1 MASKEFEMFVEQAD
15 RLASQGRLEEAVD
28 MYQRA
33 LSIVP
38 NDVAVRH
45 NVINI
50 YIKSGEFEPAVS
62 EYLQW
67 AKVCQENGLIDDA
80 IAVYNE
86 LNDLENQVSK
96 KSFMMGQRSAVGDI
110 IKELVGRVRPDVY
123 YNVGVLLQA
132 KGLIDSSIVYLKAC
146 LELSPPDSTARVHMV
161 LGQAYMKKGMDR
173 EAIGEFQE
181 VVRLAPMDAAYA
193 YEMLGEI
200 FIRGGRTPNSTVN
213 WFRSASELYLKNSQ
227 ILDAI
232 RVFERILN
240 FDARNKDV
248 LTALSEIYSQRG
260 QIDKSIDVC
269 LKLAKIY
276 EDEGL
281 FDKVEAMYEQLTEW
295 APDNLDF
302 RQKLI
307 DIYRKILNA
316 DPGNLIARHKL
327 ISIFLNNGSTEEAIP
342 EFLLLA
348 STYLEKGMFQEG
360 ISVCEK
366 MLDIDPENL
375 KANETLGEIY
385 FREGDSDRA
394 LDQFLHVVKLLRD
407 RGDTEAADQLNK
419 DLVKRFPQQIEIY
432 YQQAIEEKEKG
443 NFTSAL
449 SILDSLIKDNP
460 QYKQAMFARA
470 DVFVKQNKWDEAFA
484 QYNEILAIDP
494 NYIEVRKILLE
505 KYLADGDL
513 DKALAESNEMALRL
527 FNKGDYRESE
537 NLYRRML
544 TYLPDDPEIREK
556 ICEVQSERGHIEKA
570 MSGYLIIYEI
580 YFRKNDIQHAIDI
593 CNKILKLSPENVFA
607 KRKLADLYKNSDP
620 KKAVEIYSDVANF
633 YMDKKLEKPAADIFG
648 EILEIS
654 PEENDIRQKL
664 IGIYIKQVRFEEAT
678 SHYRYL
684 LMDYLKIGNYPK
696 ARETVKDI
704 IALQPFDLA
713 MREEL
718 GAIYIDYNLL
728 SEAMEIFEE
737 LVHGYTE
744 KGDSQKVID
753 LNLKLEQLASKQKN
767 RSLAWDYSIKAAELY
782 YKDEK
787 YDEATE
793 KYLSTLKQM
802 IEYDEYDREA
812 VVFDSLI
819 GIYKFRDNIDEG
831 IAKLDSIAHEFIES
845 GDIDKSL
852 VLFEQIEKVYE
863 NNKEFE
869 KALKVLDFLSSHYE
883 ELGDISESLRVRQS
897 MSDLYFNLDKN
908 DGNRKDDIVENYFT
922 MIDLALKR
930 DMPSEA
936 CTYYDE
942 IDKIK
947 PNDSP
952 SVLRMAQILFNA
964 NFMNES
970 LPFFERLLEIDPN
983 SHEAMSHLAII
994 HANNSNYDQAIVY
1007 ASKILTIGNIA
1018 SVIKEYRKMVF
1029 ENSSEG
1035 EAHMN
1040 LGKFYEALGFPE
1052 EAVAEYNEATKT
1064 ENSKVEAQNQIGSI
1078 FLKQKFYNLAIS
1090 QFQNILAEGIDDEER
1105 EQATRYNLAEAFF
1118 CQEQYEEALTMY
1130 EECYAVDISYRDVEE
1145 KIAKLVEM
1153 IEGNN

>member
-33 LSIVP
+33 LSIEP
-38 NDVAVRH
+38 NDAIVRH

-80 IAVYNE
+80 IAVYDE

-146 LELSPPDSTARVHMV
+146 LELSLPDSTARVHMV

-200 FIRGGRTPNSTVN
+200 YIRGGRTPNSTIN
-213 WFRSASELYLKNSQ
+213 WFKSASELYLKNNQ

-260 QIDKSIDVC
+260 QIDKSVDVC
-269 LKLAKIY
+269 VKLAGIY

-281 FDKVEAMYEQLTEW
+281 LDKVEEMYEQITEW
-295 APDNLDF
+295 VPDNLDF

-307 DIYRKILNA
+307 EIYRKILNA
-316 DPGNLIARHKL
+316 DPSDLVARHKL
-327 ISIFLNNGSTEEAIP
+327 IGILLNNGVTEEAIP

-348 STYLEKGMFQEG
+348 KTYLSKGMFQEG

-366 MLDIDPENL
+366 MLDIDPYNL
-375 KANETLGEIY
+375 EANETLGEIY
-385 FREGDSDRA
+385 FNEGDSDRA
-394 LDQFLHVVKLLRD
+394 LDQFLHVVKLLRE
-407 RGDTEAADQLNK
+407 RGDTEAADKLNK

-432 YQQAIEEKEKG
+432 YRQAIEEKEKG
-443 NFTSAL
+443 NYSSAL

-470 DVFVKQNKWDEAFA
+470 DIFVKQDKWNDAFA

-513 DKALAESNEMALRL
+513 EKALVESNEMASRL
-527 FNKGDYRESE
+527 FNKGDYRETES
-537 NLYRRML
+537 LYRKML

-556 ICEVQSERGHIEKA
+556 ICEVQSARGHLEKA

-580 YFRKNDIQHAIDI
+580 YYRKNDIPHAIDM
-593 CNKILKLSPENVFA
+593 CEKILELSSDNIFA
-607 KRKLADLYKNSDP
+607 KRKLADLYKSSDQ
-620 KKAVEIYSDVANF
+620 KKAVELYSEIANF
-633 YMDKKLEKPAADIFG
+633 YISKKLEKPAADIFG
-648 EILEIS
+648 DILEIS
-654 PEENDIRQKL
+654 PEENSIRKKL
-664 IGIYIKQVRFEEAT
+664 IDIYIKQVKYDEAT
-678 SHYRYL
+678 KNYRYL
-684 LMDYLKIGNYPK
+684 LIDYLKNKDYPK

-704 IALQPFDLA
+704 IALQPFDLKIK
-713 MREEL
+713 EEL
-718 GAIYIDYNLL
+718 GATYIDNDLL

-744 KGDSQKVID
+744 KGDLEKVIE
-753 LNLKLEQLASKQKN
+753 LNLKLEELASKRN
-767 RSLAWDYSIKAAELY
+767 NTYLAWDYSIKAAELY
-782 YKDEK
+782 YKNEK
-787 YDEATE
+787 YDEASE
-793 KYLSTLKQM
+793 KYLATLKQM
-802 IEYDEYDREA
+802 INYDEYEREE
-812 VVFDSLI
+812 VVFNSLI
-819 GIYKFRDNIDEG
+819 NIYNVRGNIDEG
-831 IAKLDSIAHEFIES
+831 IAKLDAMAHEFIDS
-845 GDIDKSL
+845 GDIEKSL
-852 VLFEQIEKVYE
+852 VLLEQIEKVYE
-863 NNKEFE
+863 NNKDFE
-869 KALKVLDFLSSHYE
+869 KALEVLDFLSSHYE
-883 ELGDISESLRVRQS
+883 ELGNRSESIRVRQS
-897 MSDLYFNLDKN
+897 MIDIYFNLDKN
-908 DGNRKDDIVENYFT
+908 TGSKHDDIIENYFD
-922 MIDLALKR
+922 MIDLSLKS

-936 CTYYDE
+936 CSYYDE
-942 IDKIK
+942 IEKIR
-947 PNDSP
+947 PNDEASI
-952 SVLRMAQILFNA
+952 LKMAQMLFSA

-970 LPFFERLLEIDPN
+970 LPFFKKLLAINPN
-983 SHEAMSHLAII
+983 SNEAMSHLAII
-994 HANNSNYDQAIVY
+994 YANNSNYDEAIIY
-1007 ASKILTIGNIA
+1007 ATKILTIGNIS

-1029 ENSSEG
+1029 ENSSTG

-1052 EAVAEYNEATKT
+1052 EAVLEYNKAVETDKK
-1064 ENSKVEAQNQIGSI
+1064 NEAQNQIGMI
-1078 FLKQKFYNLAIS
+1078 FLKQKFYNLAIC
-1090 QFQNILAEGIDDEER
+1090 QFQNILAEGIDDEDK
-1105 EQATRYNLAEAFF
+1105 EQATRYNLAEAFY
-1118 CQEQYEEALTMY
+1118 CQGLYEDALAMY
-1130 EECYAVDISYRDVEE
+1130 EECYAVDIDYRDVGE
-1145 KIAKLVEM
+1145 KIAKLGEM
-1153 IEGNN
+1153 IEM